1 MGGNSE
7 IPMCGPFP
15 SHAPRLKTSITRI
28 PAGMG
33 QGMEG
38 GGCGDVVGVG
48 DGNILPD
55 DSVNKPRMETS
66 APYRAASWSFISSLD
81 E

>member
-1 MGGNSE
+1 MWS
-7 IPMCGPFP
+7 I
-15 SHAPRLKTSITRI
+15 SITCPKAQDLHNQDPSR
-28 PAGMG
+28 
-33 QGMEG
+33 EG
-38 GGCGDVVGVG
+38 GGDGGCCDVVGVG

-55 DSVNKPRMETS
+55 DSVNKPWMETC

>member
-7 IPMCGPFP
+7 IPMCGQFP

-28 PAGMG
+28 PAGKVG
-33 QGMEG
+33 GMEG
-38 GGCGDVVGVG
+38 GGCCDVVGVG

-55 DSVNKPRMETS
+55 DSVNKPWMETC
-66 APYRAASWSFISSLD
+66 APYRLPLGHSFPL
-81 E
+81 